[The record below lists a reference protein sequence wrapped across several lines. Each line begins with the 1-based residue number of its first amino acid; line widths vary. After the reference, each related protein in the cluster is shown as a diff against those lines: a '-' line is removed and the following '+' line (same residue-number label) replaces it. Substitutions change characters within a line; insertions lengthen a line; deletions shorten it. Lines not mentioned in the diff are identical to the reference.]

1 MTAEEFHLF
10 AIVEG
15 YGEVDAVP
23 KLLHRI
29 WNDARVA
36 VSLRTD
42 ESPHRIPKG
51 LFIDNAAKRCEV
63 LETAAEWAREMR
75 GGVLI
80 LMDADADCCKKL
92 LNEKQMKKVRG
103 DIACILA
110 DTPHC
115 FALAEKGY
123 ESWLVAGFGGDQSN
137 PKNWLKNQFGKYSKI
152 PDQKKLT
159 SIPEFDIK
167 RAYEI
172 NVSFRRFR
180 DRVLALPGKAV

>member
-1 MTAEEFHLF
+1 M
-10 AIVEG
+10 
-15 YGEVDAVP
+15 DAVP

-110 DTPHC
+110 GYA
-115 FALAEKGY
+115 ALFLHWRKKDMSRGLSRDLAATK
-123 ESWLVAGFGGDQSN
+123 AT
-137 PKNWLKNQFGKYSKI
+137 LKIG
-152 PDQKKLT
+152 
-159 SIPEFDIK
+159 
-167 RAYEI
+167 
-172 NVSFRRFR
+172 
-180 DRVLALPGKAV
+180 